1 MKKSYF
7 LSLCLAA
14 LTFGSCGDSKQVK
27 VGSDEAVAADSVV
40 SVEGLSE
47 GINST
52 LTALQGELTSCIEK
66 KDVSAVVTTLANMQV
81 IYKNLVEK
89 GKLEEAKV
97 YGDAIKTFVS
107 ENAEQLKEIARGN
120 TTVSSL
126 IEGVKNLPTSAE
138 ATVDEAKKAVV
149 SDIVNLAAPSIAKGE
164 TTAKAVTEAV
174 EAVQNAP
181 ENIKAAATEAAN
193 KAVSDAKANA
203 SQAANNAKAAAAEK
217 VNSEVEKAANAAT
230 EKINSLKQSIT
241 NRTQQNK

>member
-81 IYKNLVEK
+81 IYKNLVEE

-97 YGDAIKTFVS
+97 YGIIFFGF
-107 ENAEQLKEIARGN
+107 GN
-120 TTVSSL
+120 CL
-126 IEGVKNLPTSAE
+126 DNRC
-138 ATVDEAKKAVV
+138 KK
-149 SDIVNLAAPSIAKGE
+149 KY
-164 TTAKAVTEAV
+164 
-174 EAVQNAP
+174 
-181 ENIKAAATEAAN
+181 NI
-193 KAVSDAKANA
+193 
-203 SQAANNAKAAAAEK
+203 
-217 VNSEVEKAANAAT
+217 
-230 EKINSLKQSIT
+230 L
-241 NRTQQNK
+241 

>member
-81 IYKNLVEK
+81 IYKNLVEE

-193 KAVSDAKANA
+193 KAVSDAKA
-203 SQAANNAKAAAAEK
+203 AAAEK

-241 NRTQQNK
+241 NRTGQNK